1 MPDYAQRVL
10 EIYSYFK
17 SEPGDVL
24 LANNL
29 VAVGSRWGWKM
40 DDLQGGVEAAMDRG
54 WVERAQPGWRLTQI
68 GYEAAHEHD
77 VAPSSMQP

>member
-1 MPDYAQRVL
+1 
-10 EIYSYFK
+10 
-17 SEPGDVL
+17 
-24 LANNL
+24 
-29 VAVGSRWGWKM
+29 M